1 MAETTLRIRL
11 SLESSLENVR
21 LAGMCASG
29 ICRELEINED
39 DAYEVELA
47 LCEAVNNAI
56 RHAYKSELGH
66 LVEVEVEVDEEALRF
81 RVSDTGI
88 AMDPALLGGQETE
101 YPQGIEDL
109 ADGGMGLGI
118 IKNIM
123 DSVEYSSNQ
132 GKNTMCLTKR
142 LKG

>member
-11 SLESSLENVR
+11 SLASSLENVR

-29 ICRELEINED
+29 ICRGLKINED

-56 RHAYKSELGH
+56 RHAYKGEPSH
-66 LVEVEVEVDEEALRF
+66 LVEVEVEANKEILRF

-88 AMDPALLGGQETE
+88 AMDPARLNGKETDH
-101 YPQGIEDL
+101 PKGIEDM
-109 ADGGMGLGI
+109 AYGGMGLGI

-123 DSVEYSSNQ
+123 DSVEYTSNQ
-132 GKNTMCLTKR
+132 GKNTFCLTKR
-142 LKG
+142 FKN

>member
-1 MAETTLRIRL
+1 MAKTTLRIRL
-11 SLESSLENVR
+11 SLESRLENVR
-21 LAGMCASG
+21 LAGMCANG
-29 ICRELEINED
+29 ICQGLEINED

-56 RHAYKSELGH
+56 RHAYKEEPGQI
-66 LVEVEVEVDEEALRF
+66 VEVAVEADEEALRF
-81 RVSDTGI
+81 LVSDTGI
-88 AMDPALLGGQETE
+88 AMDPALLGGEATE

-123 DSVEYSSNQ
+123 DSVEYCSIQ